1 MDGVGLLWSRVT
13 VCEWSRVIVDGVG
26 LLCVDGVGLLW
37 SRVTVCGWSRVI
49 VDRVGLLW
57 ME

>member
-13 VCEWSRVIVDGVG
+13 VDGVG
-26 LLCVDGVGLLW
+26 LLCA
-37 SRVTVCGWSRVI
+37 
-49 VDRVGLLW
+49 DREGLLW